1 MTECKN
7 VASVIKFTIKKSAL
21 LSAGTLFI
29 IIVAVISALI
39 PPLILEDIVDS
50 LANGNP
56 IDLITA
62 LIYFMFLVIAGISES
77 LQNVFITV
85 VGQKITKNTR
95 KAMCN
100 KLSRLP
106 SDYYVENETGKVSSK
121 FINDVNALDSL
132 FTNGII
138 DMFADAAKII
148 SIIFVIFAKSP
159 GLGIIMLILI
169 PFIFLMTRI
178 FQKNM
183 LSAQISN
190 RRAIEKVNNHVPET
204 IKNIRMIRMLSKQK
218 YMEKQYDEH
227 IQESYRAMD
236 TSNLYDSLYSPIIN
250 VVSSVVIA
258 ILMIFSSM
266 GTRFSTFFGITVGSA
281 VAIIAYVGKIF
292 SPIESIGMEIQNIQS
307 AVAAVKRIDEFLSEE
322 EQVNEKIAAAPELLE
337 SSQSIKSSQL
347 LESSE
352 SLTASDTTSYN
363 IVFDNVTF
371 SYDKK
376 RDVIKDFSLIID
388 EGSTV
393 TLTGRTGAGKSTL
406 FRLLL
411 GLYKPDR
418 GNVFIGNRNVLNIP
432 DSEKRKLYGYVQQQ
446 FSRVD
451 GSIAQ
456 QITLFDDTF
465 SREDVIEVCK
475 MVGLHHKISGLENGY
490 DTHIGDAKF
499 SQGEYQLLS
508 IARAIIAK
516 PKILLLDEITA
527 DLDGETEQRVLD
539 AAFMAVQGRTVV
551 SISHRLNERVKGTVV
566 NI

>member
-21 LSAGTLFI
+21 LSAATLSI

-106 SDYYVENETGKVSSK
+106 SYYYVENETGRVSSK

-218 YMEKQYDEH
+218 YMEKQYDEY

-250 VVSSVVIA
+250 IISSVVIA
-258 ILMIFSSM
+258 ILMIFSST
-266 GTRFSTFFGITVGSA
+266 GTCFSAFFGISVGSA

-307 AVAAVKRIDEFLSEE
+307 AVAAVKRIDEFLREE
-322 EQVNEKIAAAPELLE
+322 EKVNEKIAAAPELLE
-337 SSQSIKSSQL
+337 STQ
-347 LESSE
+347 

-363 IVFDNVTF
+363 ITFDNVTF

-490 DTHIGDAKF
+490 DTHIGDAKL

-539 AAFMAVQGRTVV
+539 AAFMAVQGRTVI